1 MASRFAQNRSIAPA
15 LVEQRR
21 AQRHAVQLTREVRT
35 ADFGVQEALLRDVS
49 SYGCRF
55 AASGAFTI
63 GERLW
68 LRLADNASTAAT
80 VVWSDGT
87 HTGCR
92 FDKPIERQLMRM
104 LTLAIH

>member
-1 MASRFAQNRSIAPA
+1 MASKFAQNRSMAPA

-21 AQRHAVQLTREVRT
+21 AARHPVQLTREVRT

-55 AASGAFTI
+55 DAPGAFAI
-63 GERLW
+63 GERIW

-92 FDKPIERQLMRM
+92 FDKPIERQLMRT

>member
-1 MASRFAQNRSIAPA
+1 MASKFAQNRSMAPA

-21 AQRHAVQLTREVRT
+21 SVRLPVELTREVRT
-35 ADFGVQEALLRDVS
+35 ADFGIQEALLRDVS

-55 AASGAFTI
+55 DAPGAFAI
-63 GERLW
+63 GERIW
-68 LRLADNASTAAT
+68 LRLADSGSTAAT

-92 FDKPIERQLMRM
+92 FEKPIERHLMRA